1 MLRALEHYIDP
12 QFLIMLFAA
21 IAAGATVLTLAMPL
35 LARDTL
41 STRMKAVA
49 FEREKIR
56 LRERER
62 LAQGNRASLRQS
74 PKAYMNT
81 VVQNF
86 NLSKWVGQDAAR
98 MMLVQAG
105 YRGHGP
111 YVTYLFFRMVMP
123 IAMLLISL
131 FYVFVV
137 IKLDQPT
144 LIKIGIGIGAAYFG
158 MLSPNLY
165 LKNKIQRRQ
174 TSIKRAFPDAL
185 DLLLIC
191 IESGMSVEAAFQKVS
206 LEVGAQSVELAEEF
220 TLTTAELSYLPD
232 RRQAYE
238 NLAQRVGHAA
248 RYDHAGLG
256 AGKSRHAHVGSREE
270 GRRPAAEA
278 HRADDPV
285 FPAGAVHRHSRSGRD
300 QSDGDTQ

>member
-12 QFLIMLFAA
+12 QFLTMLFAA

-56 LRERER
+56 QRERER
-62 LAQGNRASLRQS
+62 LAQGSKVSLRQS

-86 NLSKWVGQDAAR
+86 NLSKWVGQEAAR

-105 YRGHGP
+105 YRGHAP

-174 TSIKRAFPDAL
+174 TSIKRGISRRAGPPA
-185 DLLLIC
+185 DLHRIRNV
-191 IESGMSVEAAFQKVS
+191 GRGRVS
-206 LEVGAQSVELAEEF
+206 KS
-220 TLTTAELSYLPD
+220 
-232 RRQAYE
+232 
-238 NLAQRVGHAA
+238 QR
-248 RYDHAGLG
+248 
-256 AGKSRHAHVGSREE
+256 GSRRSI
-270 GRRPAAEA
+270 GRACR
-278 HRADDPV
+278 RIYVDDRGTV
-285 FPAGAVHRHSRSGRD
+285 ISSGPPPSLR
-300 QSDGDTQ
+300 